1 MNSNVLNLILG
12 LIGSY
17 LIGSFPTAYLLVRLR
32 LREDIRNLGSGT
44 VGARNVNRVLGWR
57 SAILVFLL
65 DAAKGA
71 AAIYLCYRLGL
82 DPYLGLAAA
91 VAGHIFPVWLKFQ
104 GGKGLATAFGGLVG
118 MGMWPALLVFA
129 LIWAPNY
136 FLIWSKNMN
145 IAVIAGAVGMVVYV
159 LIARASLGIVLMAA
173 VIILKHFMALRAKE
187 TSQHSD
193 LKAP

>member
-1 MNSNVLNLILG
+1 MTNTTINFILA

-17 LIGSFPTAYLLVRLR
+17 LIGSIPTAYVLVRLR
-32 LREDIRNLGSGT
+32 LRQDIRNMGSGT
-44 VGARNVNRVLGWR
+44 MGARNVYRVLGWR
-57 SAILVFLL
+57 SAVLVLLL

-71 AAIYLCYRLGL
+71 AAIYLCYRLGV

-91 VAGHIFPVWLKFQ
+91 VVGHIFPVWLKFQ
-104 GGKGLATAFGGLVG
+104 GGKGLATALGGLAG
-118 MGMWPALLVFA
+118 MGMWPALLVFG

-145 IAVIAGAVGMVVYV
+145 IAVIAGAIGGAVYA
-159 LIARASLGIVLMAA
+159 LISRASLGLVLMAM

-187 TSQHSD
+187 TTQPGESKTQ
-193 LKAP
+193 

>member
-1 MNSNVLNLILG
+1 MTNTTINFILA

-17 LIGSFPTAYLLVRLR
+17 LIGSIPTAYMLVRLR
-32 LREDIRNLGSGT
+32 LSEDIRNLGSGT
-44 VGARNVNRVLGWR
+44 MGARNVYRVLGWR
-57 SAILVFLL
+57 LAVLVLLL

-71 AAIYLCYRLGL
+71 AAIILCYRLGV

-91 VAGHIFPVWLKFQ
+91 VVGHIFPVWLKFQ
-104 GGKGLATAFGGLVG
+104 GGKGLATALGGLAG
-118 MGMWPALLVFA
+118 MGMWPALLVFG

-145 IAVIAGAVGMVVYV
+145 IAVIAGAIGVAVYA
-159 LIARASLGIVLMAA
+159 LISRASLGLVLMAA

-187 TSQHSD
+187 ATQPGESKSQ
-193 LKAP
+193 